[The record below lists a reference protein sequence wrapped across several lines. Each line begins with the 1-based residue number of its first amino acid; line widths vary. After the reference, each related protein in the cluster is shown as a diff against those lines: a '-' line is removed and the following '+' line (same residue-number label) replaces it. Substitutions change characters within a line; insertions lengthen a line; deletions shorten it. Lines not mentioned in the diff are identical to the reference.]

1 MEVGRVRAMRQIQA
15 LELPTAGVV
24 LRWVLGWPLVVLVC
38 LALYGSGITRL
49 PPVDR
54 DESRFAQASR
64 QMLESGDLVRIQ
76 FQDQPRHKKPIG
88 IYWMQAASAAI
99 FGPSDHRPIWPYRIP
114 SLLGAL
120 LAVLLTIR
128 CGGVLFDKTT
138 AHTAGLLLAG
148 CLILTMEAHLAT
160 TDAVLLASVVATQS
174 ALGRCYL
181 QTRRGDAVTA
191 GTAFAFWATQGLGW
205 LLKGPVITLVSGL
218 TICALCIADRRIRWL
233 KALRPSWGPLLMVA
247 MLCPWALAIQ
257 QATQGAFFQ
266 EAVRSDLLPKL
277 MGGQESH
284 GFPPG
289 YFLLLMPLTFWP
301 ASLFSGLALHQAWK
315 YRGEAAVRFCVA
327 WCLPT
332 WLAFEMIPTKLP
344 HYILPAYPAL
354 ALLTARALQRLAD
367 HGHAPMGRR
376 WQR

>member
-1 MEVGRVRAMRQIQA
+1 
-15 LELPTAGVV
+15 
-24 LRWVLGWPLVVLVC
+24 VVLVC

-218 TICALCIADRRIRWL
+218 TICALCIADRRIRWPGDPGPGFIFFYA
-233 KALRPSWGPLLMVA
+233 ALFIGLMAILLLVGSWTKKQEVVGPGVFKNVD
-247 MLCPWALAIQ
+247 W
-257 QATQGAFFQ
+257 
-266 EAVRSDLLPKL
+266 VKVLLPFAYILLYGLALEKA
-277 MGGQESH
+277 
-284 GFPPG
+284 GFIISTFLLI
-289 YFLLLMPLTFWP
+289 FLLLKTIEAKRWSVAAFVGIA
-301 ASLFSGLALHQAWK
+301 ASLGTYAMFELWLH
-315 YRGEAAVRFCVA
+315 VR
-327 WCLPT
+327 LPKGV
-332 WLAFEMIPTKLP
+332 LGF
-344 HYILPAYPAL
+344 
-354 ALLTARALQRLAD
+354 
-367 HGHAPMGRR
+367 
-376 WQR
+376 